1 MILFKRAI
9 DLQNNLQKHRATG
22 QTIGFVPTMGALHQG
37 HLSLIEASR
46 RLNDI
51 TVCSIFVNPT
61 QFNDQ
66 SDFEKYPIT
75 IERDILLLEKERTDI
90 LFLPSTAEIYPGG
103 TNALPQYSLGFL
115 ETILEGK
122 YRPGHFQGVCQVI
135 EQLLHIIQPNQLF
148 LGQKDYQQCMV
159 LTKLISLIQSPTQIQ
174 INPTHRESNGLA
186 MSSRNMRLDEAGKT
200 IAGQIY
206 RTLQFIQQNRTV
218 KPVSQLKKEAVNQL
232 LDAGFEKVDYVEIAN
247 AATLAPLTQW
257 DNHTSS
263 VALIAAFLQGVRL
276 IDNLLL

>member
-1 MILFKRAI
+1 MILFKQAI
-9 DLQNNLQKHRATG
+9 DLQNNLRLYRTKG

-37 HLSLIEASR
+37 HLSLIDASR

-66 SDFEKYPIT
+66 ADFEKYPVS
-75 IERDILLLEKERTDI
+75 IEHDILLLEKEQTHI
-90 LFLPSTAEIYPGG
+90 LFLPSKSEIYPVG
-103 TNALPQYSLGFL
+103 TNSLPNYPLGFL
-115 ETILEGK
+115 ETVMEGK

-135 EQLLHIIQPNQLF
+135 ERLLQIIQPDQLF

-159 LTKLISLIQSPTQIQ
+159 LTKLISLIHSSVQLQ
-174 INPTHRESNGLA
+174 INPTHREPNGLA

-206 RTLQFIQQNRTV
+206 LTLRYIQQNLAV
-218 KPVSQLKKEAVNQL
+218 NPVSQLKTVAVNQL
-232 LDAGFEKVDYVEIAN
+232 LDAGFDKVDYVEIAH
-247 AATLAPLTQW
+247 AETLVPLTHW
-257 DNHTSS
+257 HKNTPT
-263 VALIAAFLQGVRL
+263 VALIAAYLQGVRL